1 MDIVHT
7 LGFLHEYETSKSYTV
22 QDFLRITRRS
32 QAAATVVACDLCYIP
47 SRSSSYHE
55 FLLVH
60 AEGLKLIIERAPNN
74 NGTRVIS
81 SSGGIARDTITVMRE
96 REQHEYWQVSQRPIC
111 KGTLRWHQPSP
122 RLLDIAFIASTAST
136 TFKHYNLYIR
146 QCYWYAR
153 ITLAVMGRAFPS
165 CAREGSTSFSRG
177 WLSVFGSYRPSQVQ
191 LLVDLHNTTCRDLH
205 PATTYLPPVDPTNE
219 TERHA
224 HACRFITPD
233 LLHGLAALVASI
245 QRSLSQL
252 TLPEPVV
259 DVTNHDHTSGG
270 MPESSQHMESH

>member
-1 MDIVHT
+1 MLD
-7 LGFLHEYETSKSYTV
+7 LLQENETSKSYTV

-32 QAAATVVACDLCYIP
+32 QAAATIVACDLCYVP

-60 AEGLKLIIERAPNN
+60 MEGLKLIIERAPAN
-74 NGTRVIS
+74 NGTQVIS
-81 SSGGIARDTITVMRE
+81 SSGGIARDTVTVVRE

-111 KGTLRWHQPSP
+111 KGTLRWNQPSP

-136 TFKHYNLYIR
+136 TFKHYNLYMR

-165 CAREGSTSFSRG
+165 CAREGSTSFSRR
-177 WLSVFGSYRPSQVQ
+177 WFSVFGSYRPSQVQ
-191 LLVDLHNTTCRDLH
+191 LLVDLHNITCRNFY
-205 PATTYLPPVDPTNE
+205 PATTYLPPVGPANE

-233 LLHGLAALVASI
+233 LLHSLAAFAASI
-245 QRSLSQL
+245 QRSLPQL

-259 DVTNHDHTSGG
+259 DVTNHDRMSGG
-270 MPESSQHMESH
+270 MPESSQHVESH